1 MGGSKLSGE
10 WTVREVL
17 NWTRGYFE
25 EAGIIQ
31 PRLEAEILL
40 AHALE
45 VERLQLYLSPDKPLT
60 VDERTKFRTF
70 IQKRRAG
77 TPLQHLIGEVSF
89 FGLRFKVRRDA
100 LIPRGE
106 TEELLDRTLRLV
118 PRDQDVRCLDLGT
131 GSGVLAV
138 SIARYLPRAAVVA
151 VDISPEALELARENA
166 TLNGVA
172 DRVTL
177 VESDWFAGVDGA
189 FDLIVSNPPYVES
202 GAIAGLA
209 AEVRDHEPHVA
220 LDGGPDGIDQIRNV
234 IAGAVAHLAPGGRLL
249 LEIGH
254 GQGERVRALLVAA
267 GLDGAAIESDI
278 AGLERFALARR
289 PS

>member
-70 IQKRRAG
+70 IQKRRSG

>member
-1 MGGSKLSGE
+1 MGGSKLAGE

-25 EAGIIQ
+25 EAGIVQ

-45 VERLQLYLSPDKPLT
+45 VERIQLYLSPDKPLT
-60 VDERTKFRTF
+60 IDERTKFRAF
-70 IQKRRAG
+70 IQERKAG

-100 LIPRGE
+100 LIPRSE

-118 PRDQDVRCLDLGT
+118 ARDQDVRCLDLGT

-138 SIARYLPRAAVVA
+138 CLARYLPRATVVA
-151 VDISPEALELARENA
+151 VDVSREALELARENA
-166 TLNGVA
+166 TLNGVS
-172 DRVTL
+172 DRVL
-177 VESDWFAGVDGA
+177 LAESDWFTSVSGA

-202 GAIAGLA
+202 RAIEGLA
-209 AEVRDHEPHVA
+209 AEVRDHEPRVA
-220 LDGGPDGIDQIRNV
+220 LDGGPEGTNGIRAV
-234 IAGAVAHLAPGGRLL
+234 IAGAGAHLAPGGWLL

-254 GQGERVRALLVAA
+254 GQGECVRGLLVEA
-267 GLDGAAIESDI
+267 GLSEAAVELDL
-278 AGLERFALARR
+278 AGLERFAVARR
-289 PS
+289 PL

>member
-70 IQKRRAG
+70 IQQRRSG
-77 TPLQHLIGEVSF
+77 TPLQHLIGEVTF